1 VQCEV
6 VRNKIAYE
14 MPPPQDQV
22 LENNILEHDMTF
34 DFIGLGQPANG
45 IAQADGWEPWPD
57 QGEEVN
63 QEANSAEVGAE
74 LQNVQAQIADV
85 EQQLAQLHPK
95 GSQGEH
101 VVAGDNIGV
110 A

>member
-1 VQCEV
+1 M

-95 GSQGEH
+95 GEH
-101 VVAGDNIGV
+101 AVAGDNIGV